1 MPKRKPEPCPHLARL
16 GKNVQALRLSRKLT
30 QEKLAE
36 MIAVSARYIQ
46 SLEAGEYFP
55 SLPTLVKL
63 KKCLNC
69 GWNEIFE
76 GCDKV

>member
-1 MPKRKPEPCPHLARL
+1 MPKRKPEPCPHRERL

-36 MIAVSARYIQ
+36 MIAVSVRYIQ

-63 KKCLNC
+63 KNP
-69 GWNEIFE
+69 
-76 GCDKV
+76 